1 MLSSD
6 WRRCPLARDECA
18 RVLARHRLALLDRTP
33 EHGSPYTEHR
43 ATEILAW
50 VEDHNA
56 HARTVRAAQVDQQT
70 NRHSSSAFPNA
81 ADTVTHFV
89 AVDHRALVSELC
101 GELLVGRHV
110 MTHPREGLT
119 RAAVEAVVASLSSE
133 QAALPERLLHPATRS
148 AVTNK
153 NVGSPVPWATYWEE
167 EAFPPA
173 PKPSQGSSVDD
184 TPMFGDDEV
193 VMTECLTPRG
203 NDANV
208 ATSPSPGN
216 NLLTFAPSTPAQS
229 WDGGSIGSV
238 SAASSDGE
246 SRPGTRCGRRPM
258 SVSVSRTTSSTQLC
272 GIHSCAVVGVSVGAA
287 PGTPLRR
294 RPETAASSQRGGG
307 SRGGIERGV
316 ESSAVRGASAWPPQL
331 PW

>member
-81 ADTVTHFV
+81 AETVTHFV

-173 PKPSQGSSVDD
+173 PKPSQGSSSVDMD
-184 TPMFGDDEV
+184 TAFGDEV

-203 NDANV
+203 NDVV

-216 NLLTFAPSTPAQS
+216 MDLFGLAPSTPAHS

-258 SVSVSRTTSSTQLC
+258 SVSVSRTASSTQLC

-287 PGTPLRR
+287 PGTPPRR